1 MGIIMIKCPRVGRP
15 VSTGIEVADVDQL
28 PTVVARTQCPACGG
42 VHEWTKDDTW
52 LADGGEYYRR
62 AAACQ

>member
-15 VSTGIEVADVDQL
+15 VSTGIEVIDVNQL
-28 PTVVARTQCPACGG
+28 PMVVATATCPACGG
-42 VHEWTKDDTW
+42 VHEWTKQDAW

-62 AAACQ
+62 VAAC